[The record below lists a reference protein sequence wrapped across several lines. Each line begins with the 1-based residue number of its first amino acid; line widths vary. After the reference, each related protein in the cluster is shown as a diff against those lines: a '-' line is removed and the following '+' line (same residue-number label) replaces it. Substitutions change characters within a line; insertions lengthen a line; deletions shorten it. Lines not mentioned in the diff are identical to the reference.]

1 MPCDIGPATTLL
13 WAFISSSKEAGYQL
27 SGVFLR
33 SGFIKEVTGCFQVV
47 LSLQEPGWDGGRG
60 FAGMR
65 VGLVEPIR
73 VLCVCVCVCVC
84 LLSLGERSPSWGA
97 ELSWEAG
104 VQGQEWGAWFI
115 RSTMGLS
122 QTFS

>member
-1 MPCDIGPATTLL
+1 MPCDIGLATTLL

-84 LLSLGERSPSWGA
+84 VSFLLGKGA
-97 ELSWEAG
+97 HPG
-104 VQGQEWGAWFI
+104 VQSCPGKQEYRG
-115 RSTMGLS
+115 RSGVLGL
-122 QTFS
+122 